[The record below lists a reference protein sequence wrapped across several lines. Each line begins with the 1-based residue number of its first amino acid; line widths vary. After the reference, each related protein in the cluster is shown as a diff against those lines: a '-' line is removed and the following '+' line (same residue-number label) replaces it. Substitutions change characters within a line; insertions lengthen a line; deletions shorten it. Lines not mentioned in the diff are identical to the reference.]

1 MFGFFFKLIMLV
13 FLTTA
18 SYLAYNST
26 NQINIESGIES
37 SERIYSLK
45 NVEFF
50 GSDIRGDLSYKVFAK
65 KAKTEQGNDL
75 IIMDQVSLK
84 YFSDELNNW
93 IILSDRGEMFDG
105 AKLLVLTG
113 NVLIQNNSKIRPSK
127 IETEYIEINPAKMT
141 IATNKPVKITLN
153 NNTIEAFGFNAVLEE
168 DQIKFSTNRT
178 AITTE

>member
-45 NVEFF
+45 NAEFF

-84 YFSDELNNW
+84 YFSE
-93 IILSDRGEMFDG
+93 G
-105 AKLLVLTG
+105 
-113 NVLIQNNSKIRPSK
+113 
-127 IETEYIEINPAKMT
+127 
-141 IATNKPVKITLN
+141 
-153 NNTIEAFGFNAVLEE
+153 
-168 DQIKFSTNRT
+168 
-178 AITTE
+178 